1 MARPQLLWA
10 EFDHM
15 SLYRH
20 RKAFEKWELF
30 CKEARDDPFC
40 PAVVTWPKFLRL
52 EAEKKSVPL
61 ALWHHVDWLHT
72 YAGFPW
78 KPALSSKP
86 KKSKAPRI
94 AGEGQATPAD
104 PQILIE
110 LDVEAGVG
118 QWIQA
123 ENAPYLDM
131 ADMLW
136 QGCLRKA
143 CAEKLPPEYH
153 EGLPV
158 GTV

>member
-1 MARPQLLWA
+1 MAVVSNWKKGAFKESTRNLSLPQTKEFVLQKKLLWA
-10 EFDHM
+10 EIDHM
-15 SLYRH
+15 SLYGH
-20 RKAFEKWELF
+20 RKAFEKWE
-30 CKEARDDPFC
+30 
-40 PAVVTWPKFLRL
+40 
-52 EAEKKSVPL
+52 
-61 ALWHHVDWLHT
+61 WLHT

-86 KKSKAPRI
+86 KKSRAPRI

-136 QGCLRKA
+136 QGCLRTKRVQRSFF
-143 CAEKLPPEYH
+143 LR
-153 EGLPV
+153 
-158 GTV
+158 TQW